1 VRQKADASN
10 CLFLP
15 EAVSGDCQPNLRTSR
30 QASIG
35 VPRCHA
41 ILLADE
47 FVAGASAGHGCGA
60 EAPGGPCA
68 GIADSP
74 QRHTVKR
81 VILGQAQ
88 CSRKCLDHEVPGAK
102 KGWGSCQRASQ
113 LPQVPHRSPP
123 DWGFAKSGRSGIY
136 LARAGASRLWVIASM
151 SRLPGRSR
159 IRPGLDR
166 SKAAVATRDGEARRP
181 RAGVRETFANAAC
194 AARPAYLD
202 HDPTPLLLLGRRS
215 TGRRTSLPNA
225 ARG

>member
-1 VRQKADASN
+1 MPQIAS
-10 CLFLP
+10 FYP
-15 EAVSGDCQPNLRTSR
+15 RRSAVTVSQTLELQGKQVID
-30 QASIG
+30 

-88 CSRKCLDHEVPGAK
+88 CSHKCLDYEVPGAK
-102 KGWGSCQRASQ
+102 KGRGSCQRASQ

-136 LARAGASRLWVIASM
+136 LARAGTSRLWVIASM